1 MEKNKKAE
9 KTTKCGKKM
18 EKPASVKK
26 EQSCYIYIVRCRD
39 NTLYTGWTTDL
50 DKRMAAHNSGKGAK
64 YTKSRIPVELIYY
77 EKFTD
82 KREAMRREYAIK
94 QLTRKEKEC
103 LIHLN

>member
-1 MEKNKKAE
+1 
-9 KTTKCGKKM
+9 M
-18 EKPASVKK
+18 EKPTSVKK
-26 EQSCYIYIVRCRD
+26 EQSCYTYIVKCHD

-77 EKFTD
+77 EQFTD